1 MMKKVLAQVLSLSLM
16 AFLFAGCTGVEP
28 PKASPDAS
36 EAPSQSTA
44 STAPT
49 TPTEKTLDISTRTIR
64 FATTSSEGTAI
75 VDAMH
80 AFADLVNEASGGL
93 ITVDLYPSSAL
104 GDVSESYQNVQ
115 LGVLDMAV
123 TSAQNVAGSGA
134 SDFVALSL
142 PYVFKDSKHIIDVI
156 QGEIGDRLLSSVQAS
171 GTKCVGIG
179 FWDAGS
185 RCFFTK
191 TPVRSLADIKGMKI
205 RCQQLDVDTEMTK
218 ALGASPTPIAFSEL
232 YSSLQTGVVDGAEN
246 PLSGIYSGKFYEVCK
261 YVTLDEHSAPPVVV
275 VFSET
280 IWNTMS
286 EDEHDI
292 ILNAWKEASSTNYD
306 CLVSEQA
313 HYIELLEAEG
323 VEVIQLS
330 DKDDWYAAMEP
341 VYKTYGSDC
350 ADILDAIAAIG

>member
-1 MMKKVLAQVLSLSLM
+1 MTKKVLARVLSFTMM
-16 AFLFAGCTGVEP
+16 AFLFTGCASNEP
-28 PKASPDAS
+28 PKTSQAASAPPSAPAS
-36 EAPSQSTA
+36 SEP
-44 STAPT
+44 PT
-49 TPTEKTLDISTRTIR
+49 GTPLDISERTIR
-64 FATTSSEGTAI
+64 FATTSSEGTAV

-80 AFADLVNEASGGL
+80 SFADLVKEASGGL
-93 ITVDLYPSSAL
+93 ITVDIYPSSAL

-142 PYVFKDSKHIIDVI
+142 PYVFKNSEHIIDVI
-156 QGEIGDRLLSSVQAS
+156 QGEIGTQLLASVQAS

-205 RCQQLDVDTEMTK
+205 RCQQLDVDTDMTK

-232 YSSLQTGVVDGAEN
+232 YSALQTGVVDGAEN
-246 PLSGIYSGKFYEVCK
+246 PLSGIYSGKYYEVCK
-261 YVTLDEHSAPPVVV
+261 YVTLDEHSAPPVVI
-275 VFSET
+275 VFSEA

-286 EDEHDI
+286 EDEHGI
-292 ILNAWKEASSTNYD
+292 IMDAWKEASSTNYD

-313 HYIELLEAEG
+313 HYIQLLEAEG

-330 DKDDWYAAMEP
+330 DKDDWYAAMDS
-341 VYKTYGSDC
+341 VYKTYGAEC
-350 ADILDAIAAIG
+350 ADVLEAIAAIG